1 MFGLKIYAYSKFVGS
16 EGTKQET
23 RVSEQSAGCLR
34 ARARSPTQGGLS
46 LRESNLE
53 RGHHLVFLENK
64 ETIPYSLSLSL
75 SLSQGWSLTRGGILT
90 IRKRRNHNT
99 RTIK

>member
-1 MFGLKIYAYSKFVGS
+1 MQFPPETPSEGRSVVAAQLNAPKLMNFLAMPT

-23 RVSEQSAGCLR
+23 RVSEQSGYLG

-53 RGHHLVFLENK
+53 RGHHLVF
-64 ETIPYSLSLSL
+64 
-75 SLSQGWSLTRGGILT
+75 
-90 IRKRRNHNT
+90 
-99 RTIK
+99 